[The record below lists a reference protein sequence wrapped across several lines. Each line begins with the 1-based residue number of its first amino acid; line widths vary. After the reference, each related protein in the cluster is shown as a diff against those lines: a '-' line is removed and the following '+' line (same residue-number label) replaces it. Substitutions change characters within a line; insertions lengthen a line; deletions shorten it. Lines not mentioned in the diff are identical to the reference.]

1 MSQQPSID
9 SLPLKT
15 IEAMEQV
22 ELGRLVRDIVLKAD
36 DNSNTDIWRECSALF
51 AEQSARVA
59 QKNRKAPLKKKPKAK
74 ATAKQATQQVAG
86 KKRSRS
92 KKDSVALPVLDKRA
106 REEEEKEGMRAE
118 FQRNKA

>member
-1 MSQQPSID
+1 MSQQLAID
-9 SLPLKT
+9 NLPLKT
-15 IEAMEQV
+15 TEAMEQV
-22 ELGRLVRDIVLKAD
+22 ELGRLVRDIVLRAD

-51 AEQSARVA
+51 AEQSARVV

-74 ATAKQATQQVAG
+74 AAAKQVVG